1 VQTTLL
7 PLRAIYRRAIDRG
20 LVLVDPCSGLRLPAV
35 RGRRDRIASPVEAET
50 LIGAVPERDRA
61 IWATAMYAG
70 AQARRIARAPG
81 Q

>member
-50 LIGAVPERDRA
+50 LIGAVPERDRGDLGHGDVR
-61 IWATAMYAG
+61 G

-81 Q
+81 H